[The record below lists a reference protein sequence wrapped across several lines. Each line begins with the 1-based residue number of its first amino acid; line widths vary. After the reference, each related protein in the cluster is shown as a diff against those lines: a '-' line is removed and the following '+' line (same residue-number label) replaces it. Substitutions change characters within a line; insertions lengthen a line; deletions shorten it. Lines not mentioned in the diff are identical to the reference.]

1 MKGRNKNTTGGINTM
16 STARFKSYEDV
27 INVNINQ
34 PLTDLSRSSDES
46 LVRLIAEFRSEEALT
61 LILDRYRE
69 RIYRTAL
76 KVTNNHNDAEDVV
89 QEVSLTI
96 YRKAHSFR
104 TDSKFSTWLYRLV
117 TNEAIS
123 RLRKIKRER
132 TVSLDDF
139 MPRFEDDGHHAERPV
154 VDWSQEVEKKV
165 AEKEIQAII
174 EKAMQQ
180 LSPTD
185 RTVVVLSEIEELTN
199 PEIGKVLGLSVLAV
213 KGRLHRARMFL
224 RARLAVQLGYQA
236 E

>member
-1 MKGRNKNTTGGINTM
+1 M
-16 STARFKSYEDV
+16 STARIKSYEDG
-27 INVNINQ
+27 INVNINKS
-34 PLTDLSRSSDES
+34 LTDISRSSDES
-46 LVRLIAEFRSEEALT
+46 LVQLIAEFRSEEALA
-61 LILDRYRE
+61 LILNRYRE

-165 AEKEIQAII
+165 AEKEIQTII

-180 LSPTD
+180 LSPID

-224 RARLAVQLGYQA
+224 RAKLAVQLGYQA

>member
-1 MKGRNKNTTGGINTM
+1 M
-16 STARFKSYEDV
+16 SAYKLKSREV
-27 INVNINQ
+27 SVKSNIGNSCLDISEM
-34 PLTDLSRSSDES
+34 PDEN
-46 LVRLIAEFRSEEALT
+46 L
-61 LILDRYRE
+61 LDRIAVSGNEQALNEILRRYRD

-96 YRKAHSFR
+96 YRKAHTFR

-123 RLRKIKRER
+123 RLRKIRRER
-132 TVSLDDF
+132 TVSLDDY
-139 MPRFEDDGHHAERPV
+139 MPRFDDDGHHAERPV

-165 AEKEIQAII
+165 AVREIQSII
-174 EKAMQQ
+174 ERAMQE
-180 LSPTD
+180 LTPID

-213 KGRLHRARMFL
+213 KGRLHRARLFL
-224 RARLAVQLGYQA
+224 RAKLAVQLGYSA
-236 E
+236 A

>member
-1 MKGRNKNTTGGINTM
+1 MN
-16 STARFKSYEDV
+16 TARIKSYEVSNRVDS
-27 INVNINQ
+27 NQ
-34 PLTDLSRSSDES
+34 SLSDLSVRSDES
-46 LVRLIAEFRSEEALT
+46 LINLIAEFGSEEALA
-61 LILDRYRE
+61 LILNRYRE

-132 TVSLDDF
+132 TVSLDDY

-154 VDWSQEVEKKV
+154 IDWSQEVEKKV
-165 AEKEIQAII
+165 AEKEIQMII
-174 EKAMQQ
+174 EKAMEQ

-185 RTVVVLSEIEELTN
+185 RTIVVLSEIEELTN

-224 RARLAVQLGYQA
+224 RTKLAVQLGYQA
-236 E
+236 G

>member
-1 MKGRNKNTTGGINTM
+1 MNTVSIRSNEHG
-16 STARFKSYEDV
+16 
-27 INVNINQ
+27 INVNVDQ
-34 PLTDLSRSSDES
+34 SPADLSRSSDES
-46 LVRLIAEFRSEEALT
+46 LVHLIAECGSEEALA

>member
-1 MKGRNKNTTGGINTM
+1 M
-16 STARFKSYEDV
+16 STVRIKSYEDG

-34 PLTDLSRSSDES
+34 SPTDLSKGSDES
-46 LVRLIAEFRSEEALT
+46 LVRLIAEFRSEEALA

-165 AEKEIQAII
+165 AEKEIQSII

-180 LSPTD
+180 LSPID

-199 PEIGKVLGLSVLAV
+199 PEVGKVLGLSVLAV

-224 RARLAVQLGYQA
+224 RAKLAVQLGYQA

>member
-1 MKGRNKNTTGGINTM
+1 M
-16 STARFKSYEDV
+16 STARVKSYEDG
-27 INVNINQ
+27 INVNVNKY
-34 PLTDLSRSSDES
+34 PTDLSGSSDES
-46 LVRLIAEFRSEEALT
+46 LVQLIAEFRSEEALA
-61 LILDRYRE
+61 LILGRYRE

-165 AEKEIQAII
+165 AEKEIQTII

-180 LSPTD
+180 LSPID

-199 PEIGKVLGLSVLAV
+199 PEIGKVLGLSILAV

-224 RARLAVQLGYQA
+224 RAKLAVQLGYQA
-236 E
+236 G

>member
-1 MKGRNKNTTGGINTM
+1 M
-16 STARFKSYEDV
+16 STVRTQKSDDSAKL
-27 INVNINQ
+27 NFQ
-34 PLTDLSRSSDES
+34 TSLTDLSKRSDES
-46 LVRLIAEFRSEEALT
+46 LVQLIAEYRDEEALNE
-61 LILDRYRE
+61 ILNRYRE

-76 KVTNNHNDAEDVV
+76 KVTSNHNDAEDVV

-132 TVSLDDF
+132 TVSLDDY

-174 EKAMQQ
+174 EKAMEQ
-180 LSPTD
+180 LSPID

-213 KGRLHRARMFL
+213 KGRLHRARLFL
-224 RARLAVQLGYQA
+224 RAKLAVQLGYSA
-236 E
+236 A